1 MSGYEGYADFSQAQ
15 PEGQK
20 PAGGGGGDWSGY
32 GGHSV
37 SNTIKFKNLLPPSLI
52 FKISFCAYSYLRL

>member
-20 PAGGGGGDWSGY
+20 AAGGGDWSGY
-32 GGHSV
+32 GGQSV
-37 SNTIKFKNLLPPSLI
+37 SKTIYYLTNRFEHILI
-52 FKISFCAYSYLRL
+52 

>member
-20 PAGGGGGDWSGY
+20 AAGGGGGDWSGY
-32 GGHSV
+32 GGQSV
-37 SNTIKFKNLLPPSLI
+37 SKTINNLTNRFAYILI
-52 FKISFCAYSYLRL
+52 

>member
-20 PAGGGGGDWSGY
+20 AAGGGGGDWSGY
-32 GGHSV
+32 GGQSV
-37 SNTIKFKNLLPPSLI
+37 SKIIYYLTNRFAHILI
-52 FKISFCAYSYLRL
+52 